1 MQIILVA
8 NAATGETCG
17 MEVVRNLLT
26 IPNAPGTGETN
37 EPLFTHPAFTLEHIV
52 SRGAASPEG
61 FWYDQPRDEW
71 VALLQGEAELRFDPG
86 ESCLLHAGDSLVI
99 PAHRRHRVERTSHD
113 AVWLALHFQ
122 NAACHQ
128 PL

>member
-1 MQIILVA
+1 
-8 NAATGETCG
+8 

-26 IPNAPGTGETN
+26 IPNAPGVSETN
-37 EPLFTHPAFTLEHIV
+37 EPMLTHPAFTLEHIV

-71 VALLQGEAELRFDPG
+71 VALLQGEAELRFESG
-86 ESCLLHAGDSLVI
+86 EPTLLRAGDSLVI
-99 PAHRRHRVERTSHD
+99 PAHRRHRVECTSHD
-113 AVWLALHFQ
+113 AVWVALHYQ
-122 NAACHQ
+122 NAACCA